1 MAVAAALSAAP
12 GDGFDAVAYTVA
24 LTPDFAARSVA
35 GESRLELRSTA
46 DALREV
52 VLTANA
58 LTIDLASVDGRAIAP
73 EQRGDAVAFPLPR
86 ALARGR
92 TASLRIV
99 YHGTPRRGLTFDG
112 DSVYTTYSTCDWM
125 FCAQDRPGDRAT
137 LRLELTLPPGMRS
150 IGSGSLTRTARGA
163 RERHVWRE
171 TRPYSSYLFGF
182 AAGRFETAEVRAGR
196 TRLVHASAV
205 ATPDELVRV
214 FADTGGALR
223 FFEERAGV
231 PFPHRTYAQLLVAG
245 DEAQEAAAF
254 SVLGA
259 ETMAPV
265 LDGDPDWA
273 VPHELAHQWW
283 GNLVTCA
290 SWTDFWLNE
299 GITVFMTAAWKE
311 RRWGRAA
318 YDRELALA
326 RERLAVAAAA
336 GFDVPLDFAGTYP
349 SLRIRR
355 AVQYSK
361 GALFMDRLRRELG
374 EPAFWAA
381 LRHYTTENAGRT
393 VTTADFRHA
402 FERSTGRDL
411 SAAFAGWVE

>member
-1 MAVAAALSAAP
+1 
-12 GDGFDAVAYTVA
+12 
-24 LTPDFAARSVA
+24 
-35 GESRLELRSTA
+35 
-46 DALREV
+46 
-52 VLTANA
+52 VLTGNA
-58 LTIDLASVDGRAIAP
+58 LTIDRASVDGRAVAP
-73 EQRGDAVAFPLPR
+73 VLRGDDAVLPLPE
-86 ALARGR
+86 ALGRGR
-92 TASLRIV
+92 TASLLV
-99 YHGTPRRGLTFDG
+99 EYHGTPRRGLTFDG

-125 FCAQDRPGDRAT
+125 FCAQDRPGDKAT
-137 LRLELTLPPGMRS
+137 LRLELTLPRGLRS
-150 IGSGSLTRTARGA
+150 IGSGTLSLTPQGA
-163 RERHVWRE
+163 QERHVWRE

-182 AAGRFETAEVRAGR
+182 AAGRFRTVEGQSGR
-196 TRLVHASAV
+196 TRLLHVSAV
-205 ATPDELVRV
+205 ATPDELARV
-214 FADTGGALR
+214 FTDTGAALR
-223 FFEERAGV
+223 FFQERAGV
-231 PFPHRTYAQLLVAG
+231 AFPHRTYAQLLVAG
-245 DEAQEAAAF
+245 GEAQEAAAF

-265 LDGDPDWA
+265 LDGDEDWA

-299 GITVFMTAAWKE
+299 GITVFMAAAWKE
-311 RRWGRAA
+311 QRWGRAA
-318 YDRELALA
+318 YERELATA

-374 EPAFWAA
+374 EAAFWSA
-381 LRHYTTENAGRT
+381 LRRYTRENAGRT
-393 VTTADFRHA
+393 VTTADFRRA

-411 SAAFAGWVE
+411 SAAFAGWVETRR

>member
-1 MAVAAALSAAP
+1 M
-12 GDGFDAVAYTVA
+12 
-24 LTPDFAARSVA
+24 LT
-35 GESRLELRSTA
+35 G
-46 DALREV
+46 
-52 VLTANA
+52 NA
-58 LTIDLASVDGRAIAP
+58 LTIDRASVDGRAVVP
-73 EQRGDAVAFPLPR
+73 ERRGDDAVFPLPR
-86 ALARGR
+86 PLGRGR
-92 TASLRIV
+92 RATLRV
-99 YHGTPRRGLTFDG
+99 AYHGTPRRGLTFDG
-112 DSVYTTYSTCDWM
+112 DSAYTTYSACDWM
-125 FCAQDRPGDRAT
+125 FCAQDRPGDKAT
-137 LRLELTLPPGMRS
+137 LRLELTLPRGMRS
-150 IGSGSLTRTARGA
+150 IGSGSLTRTSQGA

-171 TRPYSSYLFGF
+171 TRPYPSYLFGF
-182 AAGRFETAEVRAGR
+182 AAGRLRTAEGRAGR

-205 ATPDELVRV
+205 ASPDELERV
-214 FADTGGALR
+214 FADTAAALL

-231 PFPHRTYAQLLVAG
+231 AFPHRAYAQLLVAG
-245 DEAQEAAAF
+245 GEAQEAAAF

-265 LDGDPDWA
+265 LDGEEDWA

-311 RRWGRAA
+311 QRWGRAA

-374 EPAFWAA
+374 DPAFWAA
-381 LRHYTTENAGRT
+381 LRRYTVEHSGRT
-393 VTTADFRHA
+393 VTTADFRRA
-402 FERSTGRDL
+402 FERSSGRDL